1 MQQHCINRVNR
12 ELVDCINL
20 PCVAVNSLS
29 QLVWHVNIFSPP
41 IQKDGIAK
49 ENESTT
55 LPSLHL
61 VVSFPENYPLCPPA
75 CYITTPYKHINV
87 NQNGTFSVLIVY
99 VFTLFFFLTFFFS
112 TRYFTYLFFRR
123 YSTWRCIQNLS
134 RYVGCNEQYY
144 DKV

>member
-29 QLVWHVNIFSPP
+29 PLLWHVNIFSP
-41 IQKDGIAK
+41 IKKDGNAK
-49 ENESTT
+49 ES
-55 LPSLHL
+55 LMPSLHL
-61 VVSFPENYPLCPPA
+61 VVSFPENYPLIPPR

-87 NQNGTFSVLIVY
+87 NQNGTFCLCSNCLCFY
-99 VFTLFFFLTFFFS
+99 SFFFLTFFYS